1 MRVSNPV
8 FGMTLLS
15 ALCGCGGVQYAV
27 AVNAA
32 SSRVEEAKAVGAEHL
47 APFEYYCATEHL
59 EQAQIEASEA
69 SYSDAV
75 NFAREAEQ
83 YAGKAVE
90 LTQAALRA
98 RP

>member
-8 FGMTLLS
+8 FGMTLWG

-27 AVNAA
+27 VANAA
-32 SSRVEEAKAVGAEHL
+32 ASRVEEARAVGAEQL
-47 APFEYYCATEHL
+47 APFEYYCAREHL

-83 YAGKAVE
+83 YAGKAIE
-90 LTQAALRA
+90 LTHAARRA